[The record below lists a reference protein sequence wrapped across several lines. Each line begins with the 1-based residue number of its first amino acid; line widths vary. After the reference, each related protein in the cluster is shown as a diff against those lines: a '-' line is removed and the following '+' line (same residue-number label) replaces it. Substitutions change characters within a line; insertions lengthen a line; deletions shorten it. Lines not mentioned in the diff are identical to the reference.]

1 MATRGRKPKP
11 TALKLLAA
19 EWTKSDAKQRQIRAD
34 YTKRKQKER
43 D

>member
-1 MATRGRKPKP
+1 MLRFKPKMFQE
-11 TALKLLAA
+11 ASA
-19 EWTKSDAKQRQIRAD
+19 EWTKNDAEQRQIRAD